1 LQHRTRKRPLQSVAR
16 FADFELPWHPV
27 SYYNSTS
34 RIVVSSLRI
43 SCPMSRGSV
52 SLLST
57 AAVILA
63 KPPSDALRKQL
74 GFFDLVL
81 ACILL
86 VVIPD
91 FFGTAVKAGKASV
104 LFWLLAVV
112 FFFAPQA
119 LVVNHLNRKLPLE
132 GGLYEWARVAFGDLA
147 GFLVGWNLWI
157 YVVIYSAAVGL
168 VTTNYL
174 TYVLGPRFAWIGT
187 NRLALFGVNIA
198 IIATLMLVTHLG
210 LRIGKWLTNLGSIL
224 TILTIAVLL
233 ALPFFRHAQGIL
245 PHYHPLAFTTPTLS
259 LFSLSVFSKMTF
271 GALVGLEYAA
281 IFSGESRNPL
291 RDFPR
296 AILIAV
302 PVVVI
307 LYILGTSAILAFV
320 TPESVDMI
328 GPIPQAL
335 QLGFAGMA
343 AARFIVPLAVLLLLT
358 NYLASFALN
367 FAANTRLPMVVG
379 WDHLL
384 PAWFTRLHPKYRTP
398 VNSVLFQGAIT
409 LLTGLAALIG
419 VRELEAFSMLQIWSF
434 TFYGL
439 AYVALFAIPIFAKKE
454 SRLRSGLVLKF
465 AAASGLL
472 LTLLFVGLS
481 VFPVVDVVNPVR
493 YAAKTI
499 TVLLGANCIAL
510 ALFYRQRRR
519 NIKDSLP
526 DS

>member
-1 LQHRTRKRPLQSVAR
+1 MECSIL
-16 FADFELPWHPV
+16 
-27 SYYNSTS
+27 
-34 RIVVSSLRI
+34 SSA
-43 SCPMSRGSV
+43 
-52 SLLST
+52 SLDVRAT
-57 AAVILA
+57 GILA
-63 KPPSDALRKQL
+63 KPQSEGLRKQL

-91 FFGTAVKAGKASV
+91 FFGTAVKAGKAIV
-104 LFWLLAVV
+104 LFWLLAVA
-112 FFFAPQA
+112 FFFVPQA

-132 GGLYEWARVAFGDLA
+132 GGLYEWARVAFGDLT
-147 GFLVGWNLWI
+147 GFLVGWNLWL
-157 YVVIYSAAVGL
+157 YVVMYSAAVGL

-174 TYVLGPRFAWIGT
+174 TYILGPRFEWIGT
-187 NRLALFGVNIA
+187 NRLALFGANLT
-198 IIATLMLVTHLG
+198 IIASLMLVTHVG
-210 LRIGKWLTNLGSIL
+210 LHVGKWLTNLGSIMS
-224 TILTIAVLL
+224 ILTIAVLA

-245 PHYHPLAFTTPTLS
+245 PQYHPLAVAMPAMS

-281 IFSGESRNPL
+281 IFSEESRNPL

-302 PVVVI
+302 PVVII

-320 TPESVDMI
+320 APESVDMI

-335 QLGFAGMA
+335 QVGFAGLA
-343 AARFIVPLAVLLLLT
+343 AARIIVPLAILLLLT
-358 NYLASFALN
+358 NYLATFALN
-367 FAANTRLPMVVG
+367 FSANTRLPMVAG

-398 VNSVLFQGAIT
+398 VNSVLFFGAIT
-409 LLTGLAALIG
+409 LFTGLAALIG

-439 AYVALFAIPIFAKKE
+439 AYLALFAIPIFARRE
-454 SRLRSGLVLKF
+454 SKLRSGPILKV
-465 AAASGLL
+465 AAASGLA
-472 LTLLFVGLS
+472 LTLLFVALS
-481 VFPVVDVVNPVR
+481 IFPIVDVVNPVR

-499 TVLLGANCIAL
+499 AVLLGANCVAL
-510 ALFYRQRRR
+510 ALFYGQRRR
-519 NIKDSLP
+519 NSKDS
-526 DS
+526 SANS